1 MAIPK
6 AGVSVDNKNPAG
18 PNSPNQWQGRED
30 GRKAG
35 GIYPHQN
42 MTVTQ
47 SGHSFILDDSKG
59 AETITL
65 QHRGG
70 TNIQFLADGGLQ
82 ITTHN
87 GQYNIVFGENRMEIT
102 GTKDTRVHGG
112 VTDRFEQNY
121 DATVVGNHNT
131 TVGKNMNVGVIG
143 NHNTVSTGDITK
155 NAQNIAIK
163 ADKSQQI
170 EATDGQLTL
179 TGKTTA
185 QLTAKSGS
193 VGIVAKQQVD
203 ISSETETLMKASE
216 FGIKTVGG
224 AQIAM
229 IGNKIYF
236 NSGNAK
242 DVDTDSKTDKTE
254 PATEYRDVAADIGDF
269 SYQSGWG
276 NFTPETP
283 TS

>member
-1 MAIPK
+1 MASSD
-6 AGVSVDNKNPAG
+6 VSNKNPAG
-18 PNSPNQWQGRED
+18 PDSPTQYQSRED

-35 GIYPHQN
+35 GKYPHQTMWN
-42 MTVTQ
+42 TQ
-47 SGHSFILDDSKG
+47 SGHSFILDDTKG

-70 TNIQFLADGGLQ
+70 TSIQFLADGGLQ

-87 GQYNIVFGENRMEIT
+87 GQYNIVFGENRMEVT
-102 GTKDTRVHGG
+102 GTKDTRVTGG
-112 VTDRFEQNY
+112 VTDRFERDY
-121 DATVVGNHNT
+121 DSTVVGNHNT

-193 VGIVAKQQVD
+193 AGIVAKQQVATR
-203 ISSETETLMKASE
+203 SGTETLMKASE
-216 FGIKTVGG
+216 FGIKTTAG
-224 AQIAM
+224 ADIAI

-236 NSGNAK
+236 NSGMAK
-242 DVDTDSKTDKTE
+242 DADADSLTDVTVGASA
-254 PATEYRDVAADIGDF
+254 PVFAD
-269 SYQSGWG
+269 W
-276 NFTPETP
+276 N
-283 TS
+283 